1 MTDEQPPTDERP
13 PTDDP
18 RPEQL
23 RVAKSLV
30 LVNTGDGKGKSTAAF
45 GVVMRAVAQG
55 WKVAVVQF
63 LKSGEWKVGEE
74 KTATEL
80 GVEWF
85 AIGEGF
91 TWDSP
96 DLGEDAARAQAAWAQ
111 ARDLIRAGDHRL
123 VVLDEITYPMTWG
136 WIDTADVVETI
147 RSRPEQVNVIATG
160 RDAPAELIDV
170 ADTVTEMRSV
180 KHAYDSGIAA
190 KKGIDY

>member
-1 MTDEQPPTDERP
+1 VTDQQP

-18 RPEQL
+18 RPDEL

-45 GVVMRAVAQG
+45 GVILRAVAQG

-63 LKSGEWKVGEE
+63 LKSGEWQVGEE
-74 KTATEL
+74 KTARGL
-80 GVEWF
+80 GVDWF

-91 TWDSP
+91 TWDSA
-96 DLGEDAARAQAAWAQ
+96 DLGEDEARARAAWEQAAA
-111 ARDLIRAGDHRL
+111 LITAGEHRL
-123 VVLDEITYPMTWG
+123 VILDEITYPMTWG
-136 WIDTADVVETI
+136 WIDTAQVVDAI
-147 RSRPEQVNVIATG
+147 RNRPERVNIIATG
-160 RDAPAELIDV
+160 RDAPGPLVEV

-180 KHAYDSGIAA
+180 KHAYDRGIAA